1 MLAVVFKSII
11 FTIFEILI
19 AFYSHL
25 PTIKDQIYDGRGQSE
40 KLRMVSTLMQYTELQ
55 KSF

>member
-1 MLAVVFKSII
+1 MLALVFKSII

-40 KLRMVSTLMQYTELQ
+40 KLQMVSTLKQYTELQ

>member
-1 MLAVVFKSII
+1 MLALVFKSII

-40 KLRMVSTLMQYTELQ
+40 KLQISTLMQYTELQ